1 MSVVRLRALPR
12 LHFGLTDMSGATR
25 RSYGGAGASFSGPSV
40 LVEAR
45 SAENLITNIDDLDH
59 QSGIAVKNALVAA
72 AELGLPVKGHL
83 TVVEQ
88 IRAHVGLGSTTATTL
103 AILKSLDELNG
114 WLLPHSRLIDIS
126 GRARTSAVGAHTF
139 FDGGMVADAGQ
150 RTPGPTGKFLPSLKP
165 AGRAP
170 SLKLGRWSMPT
181 GWYVWLCFSTGQPSV
196 PPERE
201 AEFFTTAT
209 PTSGAATF
217 QQVAALYHG
226 IVPSVVESDL
236 SGFASALREFQEL
249 GFKAREILAQ
259 PPSVRST
266 LADLWH
272 EGAAAG
278 LSSLG
283 PTVFVVS
290 ATRERAFL
298 PAALNGRQLEG
309 PFAFSNEGY
318 VLLP

>member
-1 MSVVRLRALPR
+1 MSVIRLRTFPR

-40 LVEAR
+40 FVEAR
-45 SAENLITNIDDLDH
+45 SAENLIINIDDLDD
-59 QSGIAVKNALVAA
+59 QSGIAINNALVAA
-72 AELGLPVKGHL
+72 AEFGLPVKGHV

-103 AILKSLDELNG
+103 AILKSLAELNG
-114 WLLPHSRLIDIS
+114 WLLPRSRLIDIS
-126 GRARTSAVGAHTF
+126 GRARTSAIGAHTF
-139 FDGGMVADAGQ
+139 FDGGIVADVGQ
-150 RTPGPTGKFLPSLKP
+150 RTPGPGGEFLPSLKR

-181 GWYVWLCFSTGQPSV
+181 DWYVWLCFSTGQPSV

-201 AEFFTTAT
+201 AEFFAAAT
-209 PTSGAATF
+209 PTSGAATL
-217 QQVAALYHG
+217 QQVAALFHG
-226 IVPSVVESDL
+226 IVPAVLESDL
-236 SGFASALREFQEL
+236 SGFASALREFQQL

-266 LADLWH
+266 LASLWNVS
-272 EGAAAG
+272 AAAG

-290 ATRERAFL
+290 TTRDRSSL
-298 PAALNGRQLEG
+298 PVALSGHQLEG
-309 PFAFSNEGY
+309 PFGFSNEGY